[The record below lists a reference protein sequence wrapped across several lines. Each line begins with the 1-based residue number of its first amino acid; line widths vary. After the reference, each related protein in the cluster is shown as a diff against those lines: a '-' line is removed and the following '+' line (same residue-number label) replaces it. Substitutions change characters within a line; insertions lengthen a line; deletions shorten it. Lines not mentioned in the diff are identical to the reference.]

1 MQSAL
6 TAIPEKKKKKKK
18 TNELADPVLQSVDPI
33 ENNSQI
39 FSES

>member
-6 TAIPEKKKKKKK
+6 TAIPEKKKKKK